1 MDTGEGHRDSLD
13 PGGDGVPPVDRA
25 SMGPLFSQALIHLE
39 AAAGE
44 LSRDHADPALSAR
57 FSRAKS
63 WFRHL
68 DRGAVGFQGEPNDG
82 HAAPD
87 GVASAFLVDLFL
99 TVATLQGKT
108 PPADRLDSGLVRLAR
123 RIIESHVEL
132 LSDPDGDSR
141 DTTPPAL

>member
-1 MDTGEGHRDSLD
+1 
-13 PGGDGVPPVDRA
+13 
-25 SMGPLFSQALIHLE
+25 MGPLFSQALIHLE

-44 LSRDHADPALSAR
+44 LGRDHPDPALAAR

-68 DRGAVGFQGEPNDG
+68 DRGTGGPDRGPKDG

-108 PPADRLDSGLVRLAR
+108 PPAGRLDPGLVRLAR

-132 LSDPDGDSR
+132 LSDPDGDPR
-141 DTTPPAL
+141 DSAPPAP